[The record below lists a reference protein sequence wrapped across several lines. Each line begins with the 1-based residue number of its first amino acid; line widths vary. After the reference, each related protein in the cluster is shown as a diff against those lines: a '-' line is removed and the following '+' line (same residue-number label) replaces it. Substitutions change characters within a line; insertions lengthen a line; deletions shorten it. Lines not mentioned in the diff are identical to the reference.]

1 MLTSYADGTIY
12 GSSSLEGKPKVLAL
26 HGWGRSY
33 RDFDELCSIE
43 KNLPILSVDL
53 PGFGESLPPE
63 KSGGSLW
70 YAEMLKPIVDQLDTR
85 PILVGHSFGG
95 RVATALIEL
104 FPDRFGGLVLTG
116 VPLIITPGKVVKK
129 PPMKLRLAKIANKY
143 KLAPASLVENYRN
156 AYGSLD
162 YKNASGVMRQVLVT
176 VIAETNSGLYMDW
189 LMRAKL
195 PVVLLWG
202 EMDLEIP
209 ISVAKSVRDSL
220 GADKCELRIV
230 EKGSHFL
237 PTEHPIEI
245 KTAIHD
251 LLKVS

>member
-12 GSSSLEGKPKVLAL
+12 GSASLEGKPKVLAL

-33 RDFDELCSIE
+33 RDFGELCSIE
-43 KNLPILSVDL
+43 KDVPILSIDL
-53 PGFGESLPPE
+53 PGFGESPPPE

-70 YAEMLKPIVDQLDTR
+70 YAEMLKPIVDQLDSR

-95 RVATALIEL
+95 RVAIGLIEK
-104 FPDRFGGLVLTG
+104 FPDRFGGLILTG
-116 VPLIITPGKVVKK
+116 VPLIKTPGKVVKK
-129 PPMKLRLAKIANKY
+129 PPAKLRLAKFANKY
-143 KLAPASLVENYRN
+143 KLAPTSIVDKYRN
-156 AYGSLD
+156 AYGSPD
-162 YKNASGVMRQVLVT
+162 YKRASGVMRQVLVT
-176 VIAETNSGLYMDW
+176 VLAETNSGLYVDW
-189 LMRAKL
+189 LMGAKL

-209 ISVAKSVRDSL
+209 ISVAQSVRESL
-220 GADKCELRIV
+220 GADRCELRAV
-230 EKGSHFL
+230 KEGSHFL
-237 PTEHPIEI
+237 PTEHPFEI